1 MVTMA
6 QAISEI
12 GVSPGERE
20 PRYGSVWVIQNM
32 LNVDC
37 LSLLVLSSVGKR
49 AVELNDRAHRS

>member
-1 MVTMA
+1 MA